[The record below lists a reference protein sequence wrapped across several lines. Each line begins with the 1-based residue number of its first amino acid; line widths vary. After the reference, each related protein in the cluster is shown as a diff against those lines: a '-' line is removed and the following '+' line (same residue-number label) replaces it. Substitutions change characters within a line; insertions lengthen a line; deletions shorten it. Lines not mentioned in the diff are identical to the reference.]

1 MLGFSALGW
10 QWLEQRQHIEW

>member
-10 QWLEQRQHIEW
+10 QWLGQRQHIEW